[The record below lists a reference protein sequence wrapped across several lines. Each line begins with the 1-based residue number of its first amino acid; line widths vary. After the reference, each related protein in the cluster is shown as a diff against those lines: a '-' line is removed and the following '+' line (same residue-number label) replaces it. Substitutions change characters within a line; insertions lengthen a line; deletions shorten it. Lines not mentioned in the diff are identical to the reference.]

1 MYNTKEFSNQLKKL
15 RKNRWELCKN
25 FEEIYEKYNF
35 CKSQETFAERLGV
48 ERRTISSWENG
59 TTFPSIETIVLICNI
74 LDCPIEFL
82 LNKFEIPEIAPISN
96 ASLYSGISTEIIREA
111 LRNPEYLDF
120 LNFFM
125 HPENCSSLLNGI
137 TLSNW
142 KQYWINTT
150 LQTLRKPLKKWIT
163 NIFKDF
169 IKTNPFYKITEHS
182 YKTFLKSKLP
192 EASFSFVSKQ
202 SKTKIT
208 IKVKET
214 PELYTTV
221 ELNGIFDYSSFIG
234 YLANQT
240 YMPLIQAE
248 LLELEKNKLANSFL
262 DLFAKYIEQ
271 SDT

>member
-1 MYNTKEFSNQLKKL
+1 MYNTKEFPSQLKKL
-15 RKNRWELCKN
+15 RKNRWELYEN
-25 FEEIYEKYNF
+25 FEEIYEKYKC
-35 CKSQETFAERLGV
+35 CKSQETFAECLGV

-59 TTFPSIETIVLICNI
+59 NTLPSIETIVLICDI

-82 LNKFEIPEIAPISN
+82 LNKFEIPETAPISN

-111 LRNPEYLDF
+111 LENPEYLDF

-150 LQTLRKPLKKWIT
+150 LKTLNETLKKRIT
-163 NIFKDF
+163 DIFKDF
-169 IKTNPFYKITEHS
+169 IKTTPCYKITERS

-192 EASFSFVSKQ
+192 EASLSFASKQ
-202 SKTKIT
+202 SKTEIT

-214 PELYTTV
+214 LEIYTKV
-221 ELNGIFDYSSFIG
+221 VLNGAFDYFSFID
-234 YLANQT
+234 YLAKQT

-248 LLELEKNKLANSFL
+248 LLELEKSKLANSFI
-262 DLFAKYIEQ
+262 DLFTKYLDE
-271 SDT
+271 